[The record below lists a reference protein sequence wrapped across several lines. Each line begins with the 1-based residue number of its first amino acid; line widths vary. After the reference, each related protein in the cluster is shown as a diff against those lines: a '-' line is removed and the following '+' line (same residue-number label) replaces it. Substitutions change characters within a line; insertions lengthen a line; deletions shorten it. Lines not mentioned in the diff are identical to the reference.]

1 VTELATGIFPATI
14 SAPEV
19 LDLGLER
26 TGHRRADRAE
36 ADTAVL
42 KGEPGRA
49 TGLKRPARE
58 LFDRVEHGHVEP
70 LYWAP

>member
-1 VTELATGIFPATI
+1 LN
-14 SAPEV
+14 
-19 LDLGLER
+19 ER
-26 TGHRRADRAE
+26 GTAALIVPE